1 MLREEPHISDQELL
15 QAADGELAS
24 RGAAQ
29 VKAHLL
35 ACWSCRARMA
45 NIERAITDFVCAH
58 REMNEFKL
66 PPRSRSVCTASS

>member
-15 QAADGELAS
+15 PAADGELAS

-45 NIERAITDFVCAH
+45 NIERAITDFVGAH